1 MKLNSFVY
9 SLGQG
14 LRNIFRNKF
23 YSLASLATMIVCI
36 LMFGI
41 FTTIII
47 NVNHVVREAEKGV
60 AVVAYFDEGT
70 TDEQIAQIGDYIRSR
85 KEVDEVTFV
94 SADEAWQEFMPIYF
108 GTEDPEMTEDLAED
122 FAQDNPLANSANYQI
137 YLNDVSKQEQ
147 FVKDLSA
154 VEGIRDVS
162 SNNTVADTLTN
173 FNSLLGYFSIGI
185 VVMLFAVAIFLIS
198 NTVAVGIA
206 VRKEEI
212 GIMKLIGATDFF
224 IRAPF
229 IIEGV
234 VIGLVG
240 SGLPLLFL
248 YFMYRQVQSFIGDK
262 FGMLTG
268 ILSFVSPGE
277 IFRYL
282 IPISLCIGVG
292 IGLIGSML
300 TIRKHLKV

>member
-1 MKLNSFVY
+1 MKFNSFLY
-9 SLGQG
+9 SLRQG
-14 LRNIFRNKF
+14 LKNILRNKF
-23 YSLASLATMIVCI
+23 YSLASLATMVVCI
-36 LMFGI
+36 FMFGI
-41 FTTIII
+41 FTAIVV

-60 AVVAYFDEGT
+60 AVVAYFDEGV
-70 TDEQIAQIGDYIRSR
+70 TDDQIAKIGDFIRSR
-85 KEVDEVTFV
+85 EEVENVTFV
-94 SADEAWQEFMPIYF
+94 SAEEAWQEFMPIYF
-108 GTEDPEMTEDLAED
+108 GTEDPDMAEDLAQD
-122 FAQDNPLANSANYQI
+122 FAKDNPLANSANYQI
-137 YLNDVSKQEQ
+137 YLKDVSKQDQ
-147 FVKDLSA
+147 LVKDLSQ
-154 VEGIRDVS
+154 VEGIREVS

-173 FNSLLGYFSIGI
+173 FNSLLGYLSIGI
-185 VVMLFAVAIFLIS
+185 IVLLFAVAVFLIS

-234 VIGLVG
+234 VIGLIG
-240 SGLPLLFL
+240 SGVPLIIL
-248 YFMYRQVQSFIGDK
+248 YVLYQRMQTFVSDK

-268 ILSFVSPGE
+268 ILSFIPAGE

-282 IPISLCIGVG
+282 VPVSLCIGVG
-292 IGLIGSML
+292 IGFLGSML